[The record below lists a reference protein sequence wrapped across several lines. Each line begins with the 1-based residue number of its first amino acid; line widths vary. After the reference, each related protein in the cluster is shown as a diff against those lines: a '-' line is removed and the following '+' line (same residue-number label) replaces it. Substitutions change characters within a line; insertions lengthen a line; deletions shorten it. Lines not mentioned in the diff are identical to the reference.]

1 MIKDRTVVVLGG
13 AFNPPTNAHYRLYQE
28 TKKVLQFDHFIY
40 LPVHVNYPKADL
52 VANHHRLSMLKIM
65 TQDDQDVVVEGYEL
79 DQLTFQGTYHT
90 LKALEKKYKAS
101 VIFALGTDQAM
112 TLKNWIEAE
121 RLVNE
126 FQFIV
131 FERQARFKDL
141 IQNDPFLQ
149 RISDRFM
156 VIEMDDET
164 ASYDY
169 RTHKNYSLIHPNV
182 LEYIKTHHLYEDP
195 I

>member
-28 TKKVLQFDHFIY
+28 TKKGLHFDHFIY

-52 VANHHRLSMLKIM
+52 VSNHHRRSMLETM
-65 TQDDQDVVVEGYEL
+65 TQNDEDVVIEGYEL
-79 DQLTFQGTYHT
+79 DQPTFQGTYHT
-90 LKALEKKYKAS
+90 LKALEKKYQAT
-101 VIFALGTDQAM
+101 VIFALGTDQVI
-112 TLKNWIEAE
+112 TLKDWIEAE

-131 FERQARFKDL
+131 FERQARFKAL

-149 RISDRFM
+149 RVAHRCM
-156 VIEMDDET
+156 VIQMDDET
-164 ASYDY
+164 ASNDY
-169 RTHKNYSLIHPNV
+169 RTHKNNSLLHPNV
-182 LEYIKTHHLYEDP
+182 LVYIKTHHLYEDP
-195 I
+195 L